1 MSSSKIRCAVF
12 DIDGTLLGRY
22 QDKIEDSAVK
32 AIHKLKAQGIQVLV
46 ATGRSFYFIK
56 SHVKEVL
63 DCDYYVSING
73 SCVLNHDGQVI
84 IRHDIPTQDVEIVLD
99 LADRYNIAMALK
111 TSKEMVVLR
120 DYPGFTAHYGIGF
133 DVHRLMIDDTQK
145 RDYFKT
151 VEPAMG
157 LFLIGDT
164 TQILPA
170 LKALPQ
176 FRVEGVGSSSLDV
189 FNSHID
195 KTKGIDEVL
204 KTIGVTWDE
213 VIAFGDGDN
222 DLEMIEKAGIGVAMG
237 NATEKVK
244 QKADYI
250 TLDVDQG
257 GIASAL
263 EFYSLIDSF

>member
-1 MSSSKIRCAVF
+1 MNSSPIRCAVF

-22 QDKIEDSAVK
+22 QNTIEDSAVK
-32 AIHKLKAQGIQVLV
+32 AIHELKKQGIHVLV

-73 SCVLNHDGQVI
+73 SCVLNHKGEVI
-84 IRHDIPTQDVEIVLD
+84 IRHDIPSNDVQTVLD
-99 LADRYNIAMALK
+99 LCEKYDIALALK
-111 TSKEMVVLR
+111 TSKEMVVLK

-133 DVHRLMIDDTQK
+133 DVHNLMIDDTEK

-151 VEPAMG
+151 VEAAMG

-164 TQILPA
+164 SKILPA

-176 FRVEGVGSSSLDV
+176 FRVEGVGSQSLDV

-204 KTIGVTWDE
+204 HLIGVTWDE

-222 DLEMIEKAGIGVAMG
+222 DLEMIEKAAIGVAMG

-244 QKADYI
+244 QKADYV

-263 EFYSLIDSF
+263 EFYRLIDSF